1 MGIFDTLNRHLKNT
15 MRRWPDKLA
24 FNGQQVPCSAVSL
37 LEKEVIVK
45 VDLYGDSY
53 RLTLQVQLS
62 SFTLAPVDG
71 DLIIYHGTE
80 YRVLRTKL
88 STDRNE
94 VRLDLGDKYS
104 G

>member
-1 MGIFDTLNRHLKNT
+1 MFNILNRHLKNT
-15 MRRWPDKLA
+15 MRRWPDKLV
-24 FNGQQVPCSAVSL
+24 FNAQEVSCSAVSL

-62 SFTLAPVDG
+62 TFTTAPKEG
-71 DLIIYHGTE
+71 DLIRYQDTE

-94 VRLDLGDKYS
+94 LRLDLGDKY
-104 G
+104 GG